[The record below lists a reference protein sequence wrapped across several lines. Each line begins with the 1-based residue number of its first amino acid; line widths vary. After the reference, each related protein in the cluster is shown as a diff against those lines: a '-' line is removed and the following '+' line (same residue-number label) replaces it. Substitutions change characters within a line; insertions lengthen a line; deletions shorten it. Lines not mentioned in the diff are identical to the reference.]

1 MKATVLRAS
10 GSHVASGMGMSY
22 TGFRIGCYGSVRDL
36 ILGGSD
42 GGGILGGLGGRLA
55 AGAITG
61 AVGSAIFAPTDVVR
75 IRMQGFSP
83 YSSTPAAF
91 VAVVSDEGVSG
102 LWRGA
107 GASMLRATLL
117 SSSQLAVYD
126 TAKQMLKG
134 KLPAFSSEE
143 GAGETPA
150 LHFTA
155 SLLSGFAAQTVA
167 QPADT
172 LKTVAMAARS
182 GNTLEALRDAL
193 HRGGL
198 RSLYR
203 GYWPALARQ
212 GPVMVVQMPL
222 VEQLRKLLGLD
233 FL

>member
-1 MKATVLRAS
+1 MSTVPATGSRSRADRVAREWAAAGLGCALADTIFNPLEVLKTRRQLALRAAACGEVSADATVSALAREAIRKDGLVAGLWAPGLAATWLR
-10 GSHVASGMGMSY
+10 GMSY

-117 SSSQLAVYD
+117 SSSQLAV
-126 TAKQMLKG
+126 
-134 KLPAFSSEE
+134 
-143 GAGETPA
+143 
-150 LHFTA
+150 
-155 SLLSGFAAQTVA
+155 
-167 QPADT
+167 
-172 LKTVAMAARS
+172 
-182 GNTLEALRDAL
+182 
-193 HRGGL
+193 
-198 RSLYR
+198 
-203 GYWPALARQ
+203 
-212 GPVMVVQMPL
+212 
-222 VEQLRKLLGLD
+222 
-233 FL
+233 